1 MTARSV
7 RIEHEAGGG
16 SVHAIDV
23 PLLGLGVYQSPPGRA
38 TRQAV
43 AWALEAGYRHVDTA
57 ALYRNEADV
66 GAAIRESGLPRAE
79 IHVTTKLWIDAR
91 TEDDVRRELERSR
104 RALGLEQVDL
114 YLVHA
119 PVAPGARRSVWRGME
134 QLLAEGAVR
143 AIGVS
148 NFGERHL
155 TELFDHAEIRPAM
168 NQLELSPWLA
178 REALVEFCREQ
189 RIAITAYSPLTKA
202 RRLSH
207 PALAAIAARHG
218 KTPAQVL
225 VRWALEQGWVVIPKS
240 VRRERIRE
248 NAAVFDFALDEAA
261 RAEMSGWEE
270 GLVTG
275 WDPVSQP

>member
-7 RIEHEAGGG
+7 RIAHEARGAR
-16 SVHAIDV
+16 VHEIDV
-23 PLLGLGVYQSPPGRA
+23 PLVGLGVYQSRPGRA

-43 AWALEAGYRHVDTA
+43 AWALEAGYRHIDTA

-66 GAAIRESGLPRAE
+66 GAAIRESALPRSG

-91 TEDDVRRELERSR
+91 TEEDVRRAFEKSR

-119 PVAPGARRSVWRGME
+119 PVAPVARRAVWRGME
-134 QLLAEGAVR
+134 RLLGEGAVR

-155 TELFDHAEIRPAM
+155 TELFESAEVAPAM
-168 NQLELSPWLA
+168 NQLELHPWLQ
-178 REALVEFCREQ
+178 RRSLVDFCRER
-189 RIAITAYSPLTKA
+189 RIAITAYSPLTKG
-202 RRLSH
+202 RRLGD
-207 PALAAIAARHG
+207 ARLAAIAARHG
-218 KTPAQVL
+218 RSPAQVL

-240 VRRERIRE
+240 VRQERVRE
-248 NAAVFDFALDEAA
+248 NAAVRDFTLDEAA
-261 RAEMSGWEE
+261 LAEMSGWEE

>member
-1 MTARSV
+1 MTAKSV
-7 RIEHEAGGG
+7 RIAHEAGDAR
-16 SVHAIDV
+16 VHEIDV
-23 PLLGLGVYQSPPGRA
+23 PLLGLGVYQSAPGRA

-43 AWALEAGYRHVDTA
+43 AWALEAGYRHIDTA

-66 GAAIRESGLPRAE
+66 GAAIRESALPRSE

-91 TEDDVRRELERSR
+91 TEADVRRAFEQSR

-119 PVAPGARRSVWRGME
+119 PVAPGARRAVWRGME
-134 QLLAEGAVR
+134 ELLAQGAVR

-148 NFGERHL
+148 NFGEHHL
-155 TELFDHAEIRPAM
+155 KELFEHAEIRPSM
-168 NQLELSPWLA
+168 NQLELSPWLQ
-178 REALVEFCREQ
+178 RRALVEFCRER
-189 RIAITAYSPLTKA
+189 RIAITAYSPLTRA
-202 RRLSH
+202 RRLGD
-207 PALAAIAARHG
+207 AGLAAIASRHG
-218 KTPAQVL
+218 RTPAQVL

-248 NAAVFDFALDEAA
+248 NAAVTDFALDEAA
-261 RAEMSGWEE
+261 LARMTGWEE